1 MEPSHFEAALEGDVN
16 KFPFCDIGREDLS
29 EIFNQVSPSGNSLL
43 HVASSS
49 GHQDMTQ
56 LIARNFP
63 ILIAKK
69 NFEGNTALHLAVRA
83 QKLNTVRIL
92 VDLAQRIPNTTSTD
106 TLLTMKNDEG
116 STALHEALLAVPAS
130 KKNVNILVDVACYL
144 VLKDPNVT
152 CHRNHAGKTP
162 LCMAI
167 ESGNKDILD
176 YILNA
181 LPDQGNGLVQR
192 LEGKPPVHVAIEHR
206 NLDMLRRIKEQKEE
220 LLLLPDEEGNTPL
233 HFAADIGYIEG
244 VRYLIEI
251 KSNWAFKRNNK
262 GFYPLHLACENGHV
276 QVTKELFRR
285 WPDPTELLCDEG
297 QSILHVAAKSG
308 KDNVVRCIL
317 KEKGTDKLVNKMDK
331 KGNTPFHLAA
341 LHCHSLVLFTLL
353 CDKRS
358 KADLVNC
365 QGLTAY
371 DIFKSNILT
380 KLQDQQIDGNDRN
393 IKASGTVEENS
404 AYVGLKTSK
413 KLKKFQMMMTY
424 SMLYISHELF
434 RCGQTKRHHQNST
447 TMSQFKIK
455 PPTPKQELNNTIN
468 YLFVVAALLVG
479 AAYAG
484 ALQIPFDNANRTDNA
499 APAPASNTFDSYQG
513 AYLFNT
519 VITMN
524 LSTTAAFTL
533 FLALLLDINL
543 ASKLVSISFLL
554 LELALTLMGIA
565 FAYAIALRARDTDG
579 WSLPLVTIDIFQHIQ
594 MALVVTSIGAFTMG
608 REALVIIIYFVL
620 FCLYFPLYRLSS
632 MISFYP

>member
-1 MEPSHFEAALEGDVN
+1 MEPSHFEAALEGDIN

-29 EIFNQVSPSGNSLL
+29 EIFIQVSPSGNSLL

-63 ILIAKK
+63 FLIAKK
-69 NFEGNTALHLAVRA
+69 NSEGNTALHLAVRA

-92 VDLAQRIPNTTSTD
+92 VDLAQQIPNTTSTE

-130 KKNVNILVDVACYL
+130 KKNVNILVDVVCYL

-152 CHRNHAGKTP
+152 CHQNNAGKTP

-206 NLDMLRRIKEQKEE
+206 KLDMLRIIKEQKEE
-220 LLLLPDEEGNTPL
+220 LLLLRDEEGNTPL
-233 HFAADIGYIEG
+233 HFAADIGFIEG

-251 KSNWAFKRNNK
+251 KSNWAFERNNK
-262 GFYPLHLACENGHV
+262 GVYPLHLACENGHV

-285 WPDPTELLCDEG
+285 WPDPTELLCDKG

-331 KGNTPFHLAA
+331 NGNTPFHLAA
-341 LHCHSLVLFTLL
+341 LHCHSMVLFTLL

-393 IKASGTVEENS
+393 IKASGAVEENS
-404 AYVGLKTSK
+404 VDVGLKTSK
-413 KLKKFQMMMTY
+413 KLEKFQMMMTY
-424 SMLYISHELF
+424 SMLYMSHEFF

-447 TMSQFKIK
+447 PMSQFKIK

-468 YLFVVAALLVG
+468 YLFVVAALVVG
-479 AAYAG
+479 AAFAG
-484 ALQIPFDNANRTDNA
+484 ALQIPFDDANRTDNA
-499 APAPASNTFDSYQG
+499 GTAPASSASDRDFSNKGYLGSF
-513 AYLFNT
+513 LFNN

-524 LSTTAAFTL
+524 LSITASFIL
-533 FLALLLDINL
+533 FLALLLDTNL
-543 ASKLVSISFLL
+543 ATKLVSISLLL
-554 LELALTLMGIA
+554 LELALTFLGSA
-565 FAYAIALRARDTDG
+565 FFYAIEIIIFLMQ
-579 WSLPLVTIDIFQHIQ
+579 LPLLILLGPKLKRYFNNCASASS
-594 MALVVTSIGAFTMG
+594 ALLVASLTCTHLISIK
-608 REALVIIIYFVL
+608 EKD
-620 FCLYFPLYRLSS
+620 
-632 MISFYP
+632 